1 MIQDPISPLAEA
13 IPESLDELFSRDPLQ
28 LAEPDIDKI
37 VARLRAERA
46 NWDKEQAITAGKPP
60 RAKAGAVKAGAA
72 KAVKL
77 DAKMTLDDLGF

>member
-1 MIQDPISPLAEA
+1 MTQDPTSPLAEA

-60 RAKAGAVKAGAA
+60 RAKAGAA
-72 KAVKL
+72 KATKATPVKL